1 MGLQQEETF
10 SIFFSRFKGHDDLKN
25 FPGAGEVVDLC
36 TALKMKVYSIFQTGL
51 VIFSRHK
58 IKY

>member
-10 SIFFSRFKGHDDLKN
+10 SIFFSRFKGHDDLRN

-36 TALKMKVYSIFQTGL
+36 IALKMKVISL
-51 VIFSRHK
+51 
-58 IKY
+58 